1 MPTGLCWNPAGARG
15 SEHVGKQSLVKDA
28 GRGEEA
34 ADGAVGKQDRAINS
48 EVKVKMLKHLIPCI

>member
-1 MPTGLCWNPAGARG
+1 MGCPPASAGNPAEARG

-34 ADGAVGKQDRAINS
+34 ADGAVEKQDRAINS
-48 EVKVKMLKHLIPCI
+48 EVKV